1 MVADDHVVFTDGIVR
16 ILEERFDVVA
26 TVADGSQ
33 VLDAATR
40 LHPQII
46 VMDISMPKMSGLEAL
61 RRLSAVQNESQVI
74 FLTMHAEA
82 VLAVE
87 AFRMGARG
95 YVLKQSGSEELL
107 NAIEAVLNG
116 HKYLA
121 AALTDGVMSLL
132 AAPIDPAAV
141 ELSPRQKE
149 VLRLIVDG
157 RRVKEIAAS
166 LELSPRAV
174 ENIKYEIMS
183 ALRVN
188 STAQLVR
195 YTIEHRLVSL

>member
-1 MVADDHVVFTDGIVR
+1 
-16 ILEERFDVVA
+16 
-26 TVADGSQ
+26 
-33 VLDAATR
+33 
-40 LHPQII
+40 
-46 VMDISMPKMSGLEAL
+46 
-61 RRLSAVQNESQVI
+61 
-74 FLTMHAEA
+74 MHAEA

>member
-33 VLDAATR
+33 ILDAATR